1 MKTHTPY
8 RRRGFTLVEVTI
20 VSGLT
25 AFLALLLSSTWYWT
39 NNAGFPNDLII
50 RGRLLQEMD
59 MAISSF
65 SRDLGG
71 SLAVP
76 SSYND
81 IQQGR
86 WIAWQTVGN
95 TDLSLCY
102 DGSDNPD
109 GDPTWSGTTDTV
121 IHYYLEA
128 DPDEHLSTKIL
139 VREDE
144 NTGVKFTVARYVDS
158 MAVDSEMISGSEF
171 VTIELA
177 FKRSYIN
184 RDYNRKFTLKARAPQ

>member
-1 MKTHTPY
+1 MKTQAWK
-8 RRRGFTLVEVTI
+8 RRCGFTLVEVTI

-39 NNAGFPNDLII
+39 NSAGFPNDLII

-65 SRDLGG
+65 SRDFGG
-71 SLAVP
+71 SLAAP
-76 SSYND
+76 TSFSD

-86 WIAWQTVGN
+86 WIAWQTVGSA
-95 TDLSLCY
+95 DLSLCY
-102 DGSDNPD
+102 DGGENPD
-109 GDPTWSGTTDTV
+109 GDPLWTGSPDTV
-121 IHYYLEA
+121 IHYYLDA
-128 DPDEHLSTKIL
+128 DPDESLITKIL

-158 MAVDSEMISGSEF
+158 MAVDSETISGSEF
-171 VTIELA
+171 VTVELT
-177 FKRSYIN
+177 FKRSIVN
-184 RDYNRKFTLKARAPQ
+184 RDYTRKFTLKARAPQ